1 MRALILLIAIA
12 LFGAGYHLL
21 TPDGRE
27 LIDRIAVNLTRADYQ
42 ARFRAGEALPGGPLG
57 RVRAEDGTG
66 EPARHQAGGDVED
79 DRAGRDGPVAA
90 VGLADP
96 EP

>member
-42 ARFRAGEALPGGPLG
+42 ARFRAGEALPGTPDLD
-57 RVRAEDGTG
+57 RIDETVRQIERDAI
-66 EPARHQAGGDVED
+66 PAGVDPTVA
-79 DRAGRDGPVAA
+79 GPVN
-90 VGLADP
+90 
-96 EP
+96 